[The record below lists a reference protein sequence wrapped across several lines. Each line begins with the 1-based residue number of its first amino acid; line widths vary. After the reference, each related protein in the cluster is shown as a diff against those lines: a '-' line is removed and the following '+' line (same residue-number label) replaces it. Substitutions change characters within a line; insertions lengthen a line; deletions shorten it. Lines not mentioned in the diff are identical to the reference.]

1 MIYVIKENGYGYRER
16 IVGAVS
22 DEKTAK
28 RYCRDMR
35 TGRELFYEAVELDA
49 VTMDEI
55 SAEKIYVVERRVPWK
70 ANKDVPVTE
79 MYKELM
85 NIDPVALVEVD
96 HFMTVTY
103 ASLRTLR
110 LESDLDGTALSFWCY
125 AKSAPAALGIMER
138 TLKDFDPSV
147 LEWGVYHPLKGDNK
161 ELKRRIDQ
169 FNIRR
174 KPKAKLKN

>member
-1 MIYVIKENGYGYRER
+1 MIYVIKENGYGYKER
-16 IVGAVS
+16 IVCAVS

-35 TGRELFYEAVELDA
+35 TGRELFYEAVELDP
-49 VTMDEI
+49 VTMDEV

-110 LESDLDGTALSFWCY
+110 LESGLDGNNT
-125 AKSAPAALGIMER
+125 
-138 TLKDFDPSV
+138 
-147 LEWGVYHPLKGDNK
+147 
-161 ELKRRIDQ
+161 
-169 FNIRR
+169 R
-174 KPKAKLKN
+174 KL

>member
-1 MIYVIKENGYGYRER
+1 
-16 IVGAVS
+16 
-22 DEKTAK
+22 
-28 RYCRDMR
+28 
-35 TGRELFYEAVELDA
+35 
-49 VTMDEI
+49 
-55 SAEKIYVVERRVPWK
+55 
-70 ANKDVPVTE
+70 
-79 MYKELM
+79 M

-110 LESDLDGTALSFWCY
+110 LESDLDGTALSFWCF
-125 AKSAPAALGIMER
+125 AKSAPAALGIMKR

-169 FNIRR
+169 F
-174 KPKAKLKN
+174 KKKKK

>member
-1 MIYVIKENGYGYRER
+1 MIYVIKENGYGYREK
-16 IVGAVS
+16 IVCAVS

-35 TGRELFYEAVELDA
+35 TGRELFYEAVDLDA

-55 SAEKIYVVERRVPWK
+55 SAEKIYVVERRVSWK
-70 ANKDVPVTE
+70 ANKEVPAAE

-85 NIDPVALVEVD
+85 NIEPVALVEVD
-96 HFMTVTY
+96 HFMTV
-103 ASLRTLR
+103 S
-110 LESDLDGTALSFWCY
+110 
-125 AKSAPAALGIMER
+125 ALGIMER
-138 TLKDFDPSV
+138 ALKDFDPSV

-169 FNIRR
+169 F
-174 KPKAKLKN
+174 KKKKK

>member
-1 MIYVIKENGYGYRER
+1 MIYVIKENGYGYREK
-16 IVGAVS
+16 IVCAVS

-35 TGRELFYEAVELDA
+35 TGRELFYEAVDLD
-49 VTMDEI
+49 
-55 SAEKIYVVERRVPWK
+55 
-70 ANKDVPVTE
+70 
-79 MYKELM
+79 
-85 NIDPVALVEVD
+85 VALVEVD
-96 HFMTVTY
+96 HFMTVSY

-110 LESDLDGTALSFWCY
+110 LESDLDGTALSFWCF

-138 TLKDFDPSV
+138 ALKDFDPSV

-169 FNIRR
+169 F
-174 KPKAKLKN
+174 KKKKK